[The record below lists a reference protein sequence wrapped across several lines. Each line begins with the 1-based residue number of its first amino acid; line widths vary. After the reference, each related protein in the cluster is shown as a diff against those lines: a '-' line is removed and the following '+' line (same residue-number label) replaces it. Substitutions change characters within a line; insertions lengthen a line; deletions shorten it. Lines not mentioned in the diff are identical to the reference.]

1 MLFSYIIAGLSAG
14 EYNIFAVVNYIIL
27 SSSAVQLLR
36 EIVQLWRRKV
46 IYFYDLENFVELP
59 MFILTIIFC
68 VGLDSNDCFCTSASN
83 WQVGAVAL
91 FLAWIDLLM
100 FLKRLP
106 FTGIPINILLNIV
119 YTFVTLAIVPT
130 LLILSFAFPFYMLL
144 VRPVSISQL
153 INSPS

>member
-1 MLFSYIIAGLSAG
+1 MNHHVIFIGLSEG
-14 EYNIFAVVNYIIL
+14 EYNTFAVVNYIIL

-68 VGLDSNDCFCTSASN
+68 VGLDSNDCFCTSAAN

-144 VRPVSISQL
+144 VRPVSIGPL

>member
-1 MLFSYIIAGLSAG
+1 MLLIVGLS
-14 EYNIFAVVNYIIL
+14 EREHNIFAVVNYIIL
-27 SSSAVQLLR
+27 SFSAVQLLR

-68 VGLDSNDCFCTSASN
+68 VGLDNNDCFCTNAAN

-119 YTFVTLAIVPT
+119 YTFITLAIVPT

-144 VRPVSISQL
+144 VRPVS
-153 INSPS
+153 NS